1 MVSNAKNGN
10 PSKNSWTFLSN
21 HAHVLICIAKNPLSR
36 IRDLASQIN
45 ITERAVQQIIQDL
58 EKAGYL
64 NHTREGRRN
73 SYTVQIKK
81 PLRHPVEKHCN
92 VSELLAMI
100 LKDL

>member
-1 MVSNAKNGN
+1 MALNNKKGD
-10 PSKNSWTFLSN
+10 PSKNNWTFLSN

-45 ITERAVQQIIQDL
+45 ITERAVQQIIKDL

-64 NHTREGRRN
+64 DHTRQGRRN
-73 SYTVQIKK
+73 RYTVQIKK
-81 PLRHPVEKHCN
+81 PLRHPVERHCD
-92 VSELLAMI
+92 VSELFAMI